1 MFPDIA
7 TEVSVMRNNKN
18 SSLIAAT
25 LTLALG
31 AGAAW
36 AANPA
41 NPGDAPTT
49 TPSGRTPS
57 GQVMPGG
64 SEGAKTDATVVP
76 QPRGRARVSAH
87 PQLGLGTGRGARA
100 VLERGQ
106 GRARAPRVA
115 LDGVVEAPHRGGTWV
130 ALGIVTPIRG
140 LRARRGPARRQAPQ
154 TPRSVHDRPSTH
166 GHGTLRGDPRI
177 NGAVRPARRR
187 SVPSL

>member
-76 QPRGRARVSAH
+76 QPVDKTMFPTFAQADLNKSGTIEPTEIGMVK
-87 PQLGLGTGRGARA
+87 GLDFQKAD
-100 VLERGQ
+100 V
-106 GRARAPRVA
+106 
-115 LDGVVEAPHRGGTWV
+115 DHN
-130 ALGIVTPIRG
+130 
-140 LRARRGPARRQAPQ
+140 
-154 TPRSVHDRPSTH
+154 
-166 GHGTLRGDPRI
+166 GTLSKTEYEQAVQSATAPAGKLKDSRG
-177 NGAVRPARRR
+177 
-187 SVPSL
+187 